1 MQTTNRVLMVRPI
14 HFGFNEETYENNV
27 FQQKTES
34 KEQALEIEK
43 KAIIEFDL
51 YVKLL
56 KENGIEVD
64 ILQDTREPST
74 PDSIFP
80 NNCFSTHYEEKK
92 EGKERTLVIYPMF
105 AENRREERKK
115 LLPFLNKMNF
125 DKTIDLTDME
135 KEKKCLEGTG
145 SLVLDREHHFAFAC
159 KSPRTN
165 EDVLKKWSEKMNYE
179 YFLFE
184 SEDEKGTPIYHTNVM
199 MHIGTKF
206 AIVCLNS
213 IKNNLQK
220 EKLIEILKKNGK
232 EIIEITFEQMK
243 NYAGNM
249 LELKNDKNEKLL
261 VMSTTAKNSLS
272 PNQIKTLE
280 EDVRI
285 ISPEISV
292 IEKTGGGSAR
302 CMLAEIY

>member
-14 HFGFNEETYENNV
+14 SFSFNEQTAGNNA

-43 KAIIEFDL
+43 KAILEFDE
-51 YVKLL
+51 YEKLL
-56 KENGIEVD
+56 KENGIKVD
-64 ILQDTREPST
+64 ILQDTPEPIT

-80 NNCFSTHYEEKK
+80 NNCFSTHLEEKK

-105 AENRREERKK
+105 APNRREEKKK
-115 LLPFLNKMNF
+115 LLKLLNEMKF
-125 DKTIDLTDME
+125 DKIIDLSDME
-135 KEKKCLEGTG
+135 KENKFLEGTG
-145 SLVLDREHHFAFAC
+145 SLILDRQHHIAFAC

-165 EDVLKKWSEKMNYE
+165 EDVLKIWCEKMGYE

-184 SEDEKGTPIYHTNVM
+184 SEDEKGIPIYHTNVM
-199 MHIGTKF
+199 MHIGTRF

-213 IKNNLQK
+213 IKNKLQR

-232 EIIEITFEQMK
+232 EIVEISLEQM
-243 NYAGNM
+243 NHYAGNM
-249 LELKNDKNEKLL
+249 LELINDKNEKLL
-261 VMSTTAKNSLS
+261 IMSTTAKKSLS
-272 PNQIKTLE
+272 PEQIKILE
-280 EDVRI
+280 QDVKI
-285 ISPEISV
+285 ISPEIPV

-302 CMLAEIY
+302 CMIAEIY